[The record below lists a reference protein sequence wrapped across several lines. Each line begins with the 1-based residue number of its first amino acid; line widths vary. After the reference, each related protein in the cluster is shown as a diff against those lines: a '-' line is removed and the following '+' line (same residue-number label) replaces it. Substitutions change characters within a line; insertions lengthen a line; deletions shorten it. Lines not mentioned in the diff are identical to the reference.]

1 MACAAFL
8 SCKRVAFRRMFPMK
22 PVSWWWRKMHDAETP
37 HSAGDLFDRF
47 RSRPQVARVL
57 ASFVT
62 LLSVLRDAT
71 GTFLRREG
79 VKRGLLFGLGSFL
92 ILGVLILLLVQ
103 PITFSPAQTIVVSV
117 LVLMSVTGMLVMDLF
132 D

>member
-1 MACAAFL
+1 
-8 SCKRVAFRRMFPMK
+8 MK
-22 PVSWWWRKMHDAETP
+22 PVFWWWRKMHDAETP
-37 HSAGDLFDRF
+37 QNAGGPFDRF

-57 ASFVT
+57 ASSVT
-62 LLSVLRDAT
+62 LLSMLRDAI
-71 GTFLRREG
+71 GTFFRKEG
-79 VKRGLLFGLGSFL
+79 VRRGLLFGLGSFL

-103 PITFSPAQTIVVSV
+103 PVTYSPAQTIMVSV